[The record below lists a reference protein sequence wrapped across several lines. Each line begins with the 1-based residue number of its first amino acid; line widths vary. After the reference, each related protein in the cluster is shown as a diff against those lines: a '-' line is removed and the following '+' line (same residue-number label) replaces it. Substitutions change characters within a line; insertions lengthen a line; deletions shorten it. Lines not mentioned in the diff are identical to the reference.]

1 MVNLSMSL
9 GAKHILITVI
19 AVIVISNLQTKDRL
33 DTLSRCEMVYDT
45 LTQKSVYKVV
55 DEMPVVEGGGMNTLY
70 KLISKTVT
78 FKETTKMLYDSKV
91 FVGFIVDKKGQLR
104 GKRIIKNIQYS
115 TAGEQI
121 LNVVAQVN
129 WISGKCNGE
138 PVDVLYVLSV
148 IFHFDH

>member
-91 FVGFIVDKKGQLR
+91 FVGFYCG
-104 GKRIIKNIQYS
+104 
-115 TAGEQI
+115 
-121 LNVVAQVN
+121 
-129 WISGKCNGE
+129 
-138 PVDVLYVLSV
+138 
-148 IFHFDH
+148 